1 MITAIIPRLPAR
13 DIAETEKFYHE
24 HLDFETITKLD
35 DYLVLSRNGMELH
48 FYQNRVMN
56 VQKNNSMLYVRVD
69 HHIQELHDKAIAKNP
84 SFTLGQLV
92 EKSWG
97 EIEFSLL
104 DPNHNLLTFG
114 QPQTNKSPH

>member
-13 DIAETEKFYHE
+13 DLGETEKFYKE
-24 HLDFETITKLD
+24 HLDFETVTRLD

-56 VQKNNSMLYVRVD
+56 VQKNNAMLYVRVNE
-69 HHIQELHDKAIAKNP
+69 HIESLHDKAITDPLPFAV
-84 SFTLGQLV
+84 LGKLE
-92 EKSWG
+92 EKPWG

-114 QPQTNKSPH
+114 QHKD

>member
-1 MITAIIPRLPAR
+1 MITAIIPRLPAK
-13 DIAETEKFYHE
+13 DLAETEKFYKE
-24 HLDFETITKLD
+24 HLEFETVTKID

-56 VQKNNSMLYVRVD
+56 VQRNNTMLYVRVD
-69 HHIQELHDKAIAKNP
+69 HHIKELHDKAVTENLP
-84 SFTLGQLV
+84 FTVLGRL
-92 EKSWG
+92 EENSWG

-114 QPQTNKSPH
+114 QHKD

>member
-13 DIAETEKFYHE
+13 DLGETEKFYKQ
-24 HLDFETITKLD
+24 HLGFEMVTKQD
-35 DYLVLSRNGMELH
+35 DYLVLSRNGIELH

-56 VQKNNSMLYVRVD
+56 VQKNNTMLYVRVD
-69 HHIQELHDKAIAKNP
+69 HQIQELHNKAVTESLP
-84 SFTLGQLV
+84 FTMLGKLE

-97 EIEFSLL
+97 QIEFSLL

-114 QPQTNKSPH
+114 QHKG

>member
-13 DIAETEKFYHE
+13 DLGETEKFYKE
-24 HLDFETITKLD
+24 HLDFDTITKQN

-56 VQKNNSMLYVRVD
+56 VQKNNTMLYVRVD
-69 HHIQELHDKAIAKNP
+69 HHIQELHDKAVAESLP
-84 SFTLGQLV
+84 FTLGKLV
-92 EKSWG
+92 EKPWG

-114 QPQTNKSPH
+114 QHKD

>member
-13 DIAETEKFYHE
+13 DLGETEKFYKE
-24 HLDFETITKLD
+24 HLGFETIAKLD
-35 DYLVLSRNGMELH
+35 DYLILSRNGMELH

-56 VQKNNSMLYVRVD
+56 VQKNNTMLYVRVSE
-69 HHIQELHDKAIAKNP
+69 HIQALHDKAVTERLPYAV
-84 SFTLGQLV
+84 LGKLE
-92 EKSWG
+92 EKPWG

-114 QPQTNKSPH
+114 QHKKR

>member
-1 MITAIIPRLPAR
+1 MITAIIPRLPAK
-13 DIAETEKFYHE
+13 DLGETEKFYNE
-24 HLDFETITKLD
+24 HLDFKTVTKLD
-35 DYLVLSRNGMELH
+35 EYLILSRNGIELH

-56 VQKNNSMLYVRVD
+56 VQKNNTMLYLRVD
-69 HHIQELHDKAIAKNP
+69 HHIQELHDKAITQNQP
-84 SFTLGQLV
+84 LSGLGKLE

-114 QPQTNKSPH
+114 QHK

>member
-13 DIAETEKFYHE
+13 DLGETEKFYKE
-24 HLDFETITKLD
+24 HLGFETVTKQG

-56 VQKNNSMLYVRVD
+56 VQKNNTMLYVRVD
-69 HHIQELHDKAIAKNP
+69 HHIQEIHNKAITESLPFAM
-84 SFTLGQLV
+84 LGKLE

-97 EIEFSLL
+97 QIEFSLL

-114 QPQTNKSPH
+114 QLKDR

>member
-13 DIAETEKFYHE
+13 DIGETEKFYKE
-24 HLDFETITKLD
+24 HLEFETVTKLD

-56 VQKNNSMLYVRVD
+56 VQKNNTMLYVRVD
-69 HHIQELHDKAIAKNP
+69 HHIQELHDKAVTENLLYMG
-84 SFTLGQLV
+84 LGKLE
-92 EKSWG
+92 EKPWG

-114 QPQTNKSPH
+114 QHKKVR

>member
-13 DIAETEKFYHE
+13 DISETEKFYKE
-24 HLDFETITKLD
+24 HLDFDTVTRQD

-69 HHIQELHDKAIAKNP
+69 YHIQELHDKAIAQ
-84 SFTLGQLV
+84 SQQFAGLGKLV
-92 EKSWG
+92 EKPWG
-97 EIEFSLL
+97 EIQFSLL

-114 QPQTNKSPH
+114 QPKA

>member
-13 DIAETEKFYHE
+13 DLGETEKFYKD
-24 HLDFETITKLD
+24 HLDFNTISKLD
-35 DYLVLSRNGMELH
+35 DYLVLSRKGVELH

-56 VQKNNSMLYVRVD
+56 VQKNNTMLYVRVNE
-69 HHIQELHDKAIAKNP
+69 HIQDLHNKAVTEALP
-84 SFTLGQLV
+84 FAMLGKLE

-114 QPQTNKSPH
+114 QHKKG

>member
-13 DIAETEKFYHE
+13 DLGETEKFYQE
-24 HLDFETITKLD
+24 HLGFEMVTKQD

-56 VQKNNSMLYVRVD
+56 VQKNNTMLYVRVSQ
-69 HHIQELHDKAIAKNP
+69 HIQSLHDKAMTEPLPFAV
-84 SFTLGQLV
+84 LGKLE

-97 EIEFSLL
+97 QIEFSLL

-114 QPQTNKSPH
+114 QLKE

>member
-1 MITAIIPRLPAR
+1 MITAIIPRLPAK
-13 DIAETEKFYHE
+13 DLGETEKFYNE
-24 HLDFETITKLD
+24 HLDFKTVTKLD
-35 DYLVLSRNGMELH
+35 EYLILSRNGIELH

-56 VQKNNSMLYVRVD
+56 VQKNNTMLYLRVNE
-69 HHIQELHDKAIAKNP
+69 HIQDLHSKAVTYP
-84 SFTLGQLV
+84 LPFSVLGKLE

-114 QPQTNKSPH
+114 QPKVKR

>member
-1 MITAIIPRLPAR
+1 MITAIIPRLPAK
-13 DIAETEKFYHE
+13 DLGETEKFYKE
-24 HLDFETITKLD
+24 HLDFETVTKLN

-56 VQKNNSMLYVRVD
+56 VQKNNTMLYVRVD
-69 HHIQELHDKAIAKNP
+69 HHIQELHDKAVTESLP
-84 SFTLGQLV
+84 FTALGKLE
-92 EKSWG
+92 EKPWG

-114 QPQTNKSPH
+114 QHKNGE

>member
-13 DIAETEKFYHE
+13 DLGETEKFYKE
-24 HLDFETITKLD
+24 HLGFDTVTKHD

-56 VQKNNSMLYVRVD
+56 VQKNNTMLYVRVNE
-69 HHIQELHDKAIAKNP
+69 HIQALHDKAVTD
-84 SFTLGQLV
+84 TLPFSVLGKLEEKPWGQ
-92 EKSWG
+92 
-97 EIEFSLL
+97 IEFSML

-114 QPQTNKSPH
+114 QHKDC

>member
-13 DIAETEKFYHE
+13 DIVETEKFYQE
-24 HLDFETITKLD
+24 YLDFETVSKLD

-56 VQKNNSMLYVRVD
+56 IQKNNTMLYVRVD
-69 HHIQELHDKAIAKNP
+69 QQIQDLHSKAVTESLP
-84 SFTLGQLV
+84 LTVLGKLE
-92 EKSWG
+92 EKPWG

-114 QPQTNKSPH
+114 QHKNR

>member
-1 MITAIIPRLPAR
+1 MITAIIPRLPSR
-13 DIAETEKFYHE
+13 DLAETEKFYKE
-24 HLDFETITKLD
+24 HLDFETISKLD

-56 VQKNNSMLYVRVD
+56 VQKNNTMLYVRVNG
-69 HHIQELHDKAIAKNP
+69 HIQDLHNKAVTEP
-84 SFTLGQLV
+84 LPFPVLGKLE

-97 EIEFSLL
+97 KIEFSLL

-114 QPQTNKSPH
+114 QHKGE

>member
-13 DIAETEKFYHE
+13 DLGETEKFYKE
-24 HLDFETITKLD
+24 HLDFETVTRQD

-56 VQKNNSMLYVRVD
+56 VQKNNTMLYVRVNE
-69 HHIQELHDKAIAKNP
+69 HIRDLHNKAVTESLPFAM
-84 SFTLGQLV
+84 LGKLE

-114 QPQTNKSPH
+114 QPKAKG